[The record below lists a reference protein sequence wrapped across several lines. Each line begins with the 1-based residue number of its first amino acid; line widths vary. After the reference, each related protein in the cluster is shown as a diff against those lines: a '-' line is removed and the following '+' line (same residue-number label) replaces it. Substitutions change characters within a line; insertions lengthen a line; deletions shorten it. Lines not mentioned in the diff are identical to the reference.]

1 MCKKLCFL
9 ISFVLVLGLASTSY
23 GIVIG
28 DFEDQMDGWV
38 KADPC
43 DPNIVL
49 SYSTTG
55 ATLGAKSL
63 KIADATGGGFERA
76 IMYDLVANNDVNE
89 FRKNLKVSLDVTRL
103 YNGIDWGVY
112 NLGWSELHLIV
123 EAGSTKPG
131 STWALGRELSQIA
144 NWGSWN
150 GDSPMSVTYDYSLIL
165 NQIDFNNLTYL
176 GLILATNWGGY
187 TPGGVYYLDN
197 VQMVGEGMAYDP
209 NPANGARS
217 LEPDITLSWTQGAYA
232 AKHDVYFGTDF
243 DKVNDAN
250 GTNPLGVLKSKD
262 RMTNTYD
269 PTLALGTTYYWR
281 IDEVNDACSPGL
293 WKGAVWDFT
302 TAYLGVTGVV
312 IGDWEKGMN
321 GWEATW
327 QGKTTFHYST
337 TGATLGNYSLGVQPV
352 KKTPEDPAYWIIQRS
367 GLLNPTGMVLRL
379 DVTMIA
385 SEWGGQDTEVGPLV
399 VQTDLPVTWSSYTP
413 TAIKRTTG
421 LWSPNAWSGPS
432 NAYKTYTFDLTGPD
446 SLGVTHTD
454 WADATKMTILLA
466 LQNPA
471 EGPGSFYLDNARLTD
486 PRLAFNPRPA
496 NYATDTRRDPTLAWN
511 AGKIAGT
518 DITKHDVYFGTDFD
532 KVNDANRTNP
542 LGVLKSQGQTTKT
555 YVVPGTLAL
564 NTIYY
569 WRIDEIVTGPP
580 LVAYK
585 GDVWSFTTQ
594 DYRVVDDFESYT
606 NTSPNIICE
615 TWKDGLGFGGPGNG
629 TGSQAGYRD
638 PNYAEVTIVHEG
650 AQSMPFDY
658 NNLKSPNYSEAT
670 RTFATAQD
678 WTIDGVKALTLWL
691 KGYPSPPA
699 GTFVES
705 PPGTY
710 TMTASGTDIGD
721 VPDLRKPLSYHD
733 EFHYAY
739 TQANGDCWII
749 AKVQSVSNTDPW
761 AKAGIMMRDSTD
773 PNSLHAM
780 VYITPANGVAFQ
792 YRATTGGAITNI
804 NQSGIT
810 APYWIVLER
819 AGESFTAYYSP
830 DGTSGSWVVLGGAS
844 IPMPNPICTGLA
856 LTAHNA
862 AAVCTAVF
870 SNVSTSAGTSPS
882 TWTSQ
887 DIGIK
892 SNVAAP
898 VYVTLK
904 DSNANT
910 ATVTHDD
917 PNIALAAGYQ
927 EWLIPL
933 ARFTSLNPSLDLK
946 NIQKMTLGTGGAGNR
961 GTGTIYFDDIRL
973 YLPRCMPDRL
983 RSAADFTGSDCVV
996 DYRDLQLLTNNWLLS
1011 PADPNIDLYEDG
1023 TIDLRDYAILAS
1035 MWLEVLLWP

>member
-1 MCKKLCFL
+1 ML
-9 ISFVLVLGLASTSY
+9 
-23 GIVIG
+23 
-28 DFEDQMDGWV
+28 
-38 KADPC
+38 PC
-43 DPNIVL
+43 GTAEANWAET
-49 SYSTTG
+49 Y
-55 ATLGAKSL
+55 A
-63 KIADATGGGFERA
+63 GGS
-76 IMYDLVANNDVNE
+76 YDL
-89 FRKNLKVSLDVTRL
+89 T
-103 YNGIDWGVY
+103 
-112 NLGWSELHLIV
+112 
-123 EAGSTKPG
+123 
-131 STWALGRELSQIA
+131 TWQ
-144 NWGSWN
+144 
-150 GDSPMSVTYDYSLIL
+150 YFCY
-165 NQIDFNNLTYL
+165 
-176 GLILATNWGGY
+176 
-187 TPGGVYYLDN
+187 
-197 VQMVGEGMAYDP
+197 
-209 NPANGARS
+209 
-217 LEPDITLSWTQGAYA
+217 PDITKTFTHSILPGPPGNYYLSLDETTPFDTSHGGYGSAFGMAMGKSTDIFTDVRFGAVVNVTGDANNIHGVGARVEYFIDPGNITGAPGLVATKAYVMLINWQDGPENLRIEVQKITFNQNVMSTDFEMAVPGTDHARSYYAELDVVGSGPVYVTGSLYEYKGGPLVARLPTLIDTNAKDSWEDPDNPQTPFNDVLVFTSGVSGIFAMHEGATPPGYHTTFDDISSISNGPAAVNPGPADGTTGVSLNADLSWKEAAFATSRDLWLGKQGAM
-232 AKHDVYFGTDF
+232 K
-243 DKVNDAN
+243 KVTPSPA
-250 GTNPLGVLKSKD
+250 GA
-262 RMTNTYD
+262 TYD
-269 PTLALGTTYYWR
+269 PGTLELGRTYQWR
-281 IDEVNDACSPGL
+281 VDEI
-293 WKGAVWDFT
+293 GAAAT
-302 TAYLGVTGVV
+302 VTG
-312 IGDWEKGMN
+312 
-321 GWEATW
+321 
-327 QGKTTFHYST
+327 H
-337 TGATLGNYSLGVQPV
+337 
-352 KKTPEDPAYWIIQRS
+352 
-367 GLLNPTGMVLRL
+367 
-379 DVTMIA
+379 
-385 SEWGGQDTEVGPLV
+385 
-399 VQTDLPVTWSSYTP
+399 
-413 TAIKRTTG
+413 
-421 LWSPNAWSGPS
+421 LWSFS
-432 NAYKTYTFDLTGPD
+432 
-446 SLGVTHTD
+446 
-454 WADATKMTILLA
+454 TIPCL
-466 LQNPA
+466 
-471 EGPGSFYLDNARLTD
+471 
-486 PRLAFNPRPA
+486 
-496 NYATDTRRDPTLAWN
+496 
-511 AGKIAGT
+511 
-518 DITKHDVYFGTDFD
+518 
-532 KVNDANRTNP
+532 
-542 LGVLKSQGQTTKT
+542 
-555 YVVPGTLAL
+555 
-564 NTIYY
+564 
-569 WRIDEIVTGPP
+569 
-580 LVAYK
+580 
-585 GDVWSFTTQ
+585 
-594 DYRVVDDFESYT
+594 VVDDFESYT
-606 NTSPNIICE
+606 NSDPNIIYK
-615 TWKDGLGFGGPGNG
+615 TWKDGLGYNPPGNG
-629 TGSQAGYRD
+629 TGSKAGYRD
-638 PNYAEVTIVHEG
+638 PDYAEVTIVHEG
-650 AQSMPFDY
+650 RQSLPVDY
-658 NNLKSPNYSEAT
+658 NNTKLPYYSEVD
-670 RTFATAQD
+670 RTFDTPQD
-678 WTIDGVKALTLWL
+678 WTAYGVKALTLWL
-691 KGYPSPPA
+691 RGYPSVPA